1 MWQRLFEQY
10 GNDQFTIVGLAL
22 DAEGIP
28 PAQKYY
34 NKYDVTFPALVD
46 PDYATQFG
54 AVPKTFFVDEHGVV
68 KNLNDWEK
76 QLKKAGS
83 VPPVTDFHRKQWS
96 VSASRLNADTLAQ
109 LAEDNSKRPK
119 DLLIATQLGSRYLS
133 LGLPDKAV
141 TILKRAIETYE
152 PKAVA
157 RRGGTESRLL
167 GQAYFQLMRC
177 YERDRSLQVQHA
189 TTSYNLNPSI
199 GFAKQIARII
209 DPAKFDAT
217 EDGYLDNRF
226 REATYQRLK
235 RERVEWLMAD

>member
-1 MWQRLFEQY
+1 MWQRLFEEY

-22 DAEGIP
+22 DAEGIS

-34 NKYDVTFPALVD
+34 DKYDVTFPALVD

-54 AVPKTFFVDEHGVV
+54 AVPKTFFVDELGVV
-68 KNLNDWEK
+68 QNFKDWEK
-76 QLKKAGS
+76 QLETLGNVQS
-83 VPPVTDFHRKQWS
+83 VTDLHRTQWS
-96 VSASRLNADTLAQ
+96 PSASRLNADTLAQ

-133 LGLPDKAV
+133 LGLSDKAIPV
-141 TILKRAIETYE
+141 LERAIETFE
-152 PKAVA
+152 PKDVA
-157 RRGGTESRLL
+157 RRGGTESRIL

-177 YERDRSLQVQHA
+177 HEGDRSLQVQHA

-217 EDGYLDNRF
+217 ENGFLDNRF

-235 RERVEWLMAD
+235 RERTEWLAVD